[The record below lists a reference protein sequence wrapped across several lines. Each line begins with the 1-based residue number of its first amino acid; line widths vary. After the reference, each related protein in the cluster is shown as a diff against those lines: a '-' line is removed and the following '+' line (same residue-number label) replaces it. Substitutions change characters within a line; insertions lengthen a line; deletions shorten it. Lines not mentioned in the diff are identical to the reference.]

1 MEDNPTPDAVI
12 VDPDKF
18 SVRFENERVRV
29 LEARIP
35 PSEGHGMHW
44 HPQHLVY
51 TLSAY
56 KVRDTFPDGCTK
68 IMERATG
75 EVLWGE
81 ELTHATENVGE
92 TAVHALII
100 EFKDL

>member
-1 MEDNPTPDAVI
+1 
-12 VDPDKF
+12 
-18 SVRFENERVRV
+18 
-29 LEARIP
+29 
-35 PSEGHGMHW
+35 MHW

-56 KVRDTFPDGCTK
+56 KVKDTFPDGSTK
-68 IMERATG
+68 NMERDAG

-81 ELTHATENVGE
+81 ELNHATENVGK

-100 EFKDL
+100 EFKVA

>member
-1 MEDNPTPDAVI
+1 MADKPALDAMV

-29 LEARIP
+29 LEASIP
-35 PSEGHGMHW
+35 PGEGHGMHW

-56 KVRDTFPDGCTK
+56 EVQDTFPDGSTK
-68 IMERATG
+68 NMERDAG

-81 ELTHATENVGE
+81 ELSHATDNVGE

-100 EFKDL
+100 EFNVA

>member
-1 MEDNPTPDAVI
+1 MAENPALDAML

-35 PSEGHGMHW
+35 PGECHGMHW

-51 TLSAY
+51 TLSHY
-56 KVRDTFPDGCTK
+56 EVQDKFPDGSTK
-68 IMERATG
+68 NMERDAG
-75 EVLWGE
+75 ELLWGE
-81 ELTHATENVGE
+81 ELSHATTNLGE
-92 TAVHALII
+92 TEVRALII
-100 EFKDL
+100 ELKDE

>member
-1 MEDNPTPDAVI
+1 MADNPALDPVI

-18 SVRFENERVRV
+18 SARFENERVRV

-35 PSEGHGMHW
+35 PGEGHGMHW

-51 TLSAY
+51 TLSPY
-56 KVRDTFPDGCTK
+56 KVQDTFPDGSTK
-68 IMERATG
+68 NMERDAD

-81 ELTHATENVGE
+81 ELSHATVNVGE
-92 TAVHALII
+92 TAVRALII
-100 EFKDL
+100 EFK